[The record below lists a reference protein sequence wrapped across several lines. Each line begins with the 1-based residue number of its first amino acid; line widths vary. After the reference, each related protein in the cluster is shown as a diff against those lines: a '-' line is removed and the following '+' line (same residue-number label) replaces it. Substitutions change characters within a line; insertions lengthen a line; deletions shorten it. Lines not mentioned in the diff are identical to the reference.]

1 VVWPIEIAPLRVI
14 GGGSYLNDLLVGA
27 GARNVYGALSDP
39 SPQVSL
45 EDVLQRD
52 PSVVLTTVA
61 AERAMRADPRWQQWL
76 ADTGHRILVPDTALV
91 GMPSVRMG
99 AAEAQL
105 AHLLHP
111 QSVHSDTALK

>member
-1 VVWPIEIAPLRVI
+1 
-14 GGGSYLNDLLVGA
+14 
-27 GARNVYGALSDP
+27 
-39 SPQVSL
+39 
-45 EDVLQRD
+45 
-52 PSVVLTTVA
+52 VLTTVA

-111 QSVHSDTALK
+111 QPVRSDAALK